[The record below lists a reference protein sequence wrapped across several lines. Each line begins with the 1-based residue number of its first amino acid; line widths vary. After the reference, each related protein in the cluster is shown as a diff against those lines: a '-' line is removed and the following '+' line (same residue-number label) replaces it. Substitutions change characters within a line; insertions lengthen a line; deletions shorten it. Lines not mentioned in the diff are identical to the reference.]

1 MKILVDTDHILEYIL
16 DRSDPDNNLLEK
28 VERLWTL
35 IDNNKDI
42 EASITIQ
49 GFNKINDIL
58 SIFSQENAKKVATR
72 LKSLFKICNN
82 YNSGYVFSPIRQFN
96 NVEKA
101 IELICFYEHGFDAL
115 VTEQPERY
123 EELILPSSYVQ
134 NLPKKYN
141 EEHGEKRPF
150 IWSIESLINR
160 FNLEK
165 TDTLRIRNDF
175 LNSCVQLSLF
185 SNLEE
190 DFLFKYRIRNR
201 VEPVLS
207 AFNFLKN
214 KGYNGMTKQDFI
226 SEFKGSNVTA
236 KSIIWDLQNLRMIE
250 TYNNRITVGKHL
262 LDTGNDEI
270 SQYLNSIL
278 KEHILVK
285 SVYEHLNS
293 GKLLNQWGLDE
304 VIENIYSDKKLKDK
318 TLIDYRSR
326 IISWLIFAKLIERKS
341 YDKRSIIF
349 SLPSANKQRE
359 SIIQLQQL
367 ELGLGLELEKA
378 SNYTSVSV

>member
-115 VTEQPERY
+115 VTEQPARY

-134 NLPKKYN
+134 TLPKKYN
-141 EEHGEKRPF
+141 EKHGEEFPF
-150 IWSIESLINR
+150 IWSIESL
-160 FNLEK
+160 
-165 TDTLRIRNDF
+165 
-175 LNSCVQLSLF
+175 
-185 SNLEE
+185 
-190 DFLFKYRIRNR
+190 
-201 VEPVLS
+201 
-207 AFNFLKN
+207 
-214 KGYNGMTKQDFI
+214 
-226 SEFKGSNVTA
+226 
-236 KSIIWDLQNLRMIE
+236 
-250 TYNNRITVGKHL
+250 
-262 LDTGNDEI
+262 
-270 SQYLNSIL
+270 
-278 KEHILVK
+278 
-285 SVYEHLNS
+285 
-293 GKLLNQWGLDE
+293 
-304 VIENIYSDKKLKDK
+304 
-318 TLIDYRSR
+318 
-326 IISWLIFAKLIERKS
+326 
-341 YDKRSIIF
+341 
-349 SLPSANKQRE
+349 
-359 SIIQLQQL
+359 
-367 ELGLGLELEKA
+367 
-378 SNYTSVSV
+378 